1 MARDAHQRVKDTLAG
16 ICARALPT
24 TAEEAASHA
33 ADPAMMKTTL
43 SRYLQLS
50 MGRCPGRCYA
60 VAHDVY
66 GRLRLHIWHWGMTL
80 SCLLLNICWQ
90 IPEYKILSVSMT
102 SSLLVCLG
110 RSG

>member
-1 MARDAHQRVKDTLAG
+1 MARDAHQRVKDSLAG

-50 MGRCPGRCYA
+50 MGMPRA
-60 VAHDVY
+60 
-66 GRLRLHIWHWGMTL
+66 
-80 SCLLLNICWQ
+80 
-90 IPEYKILSVSMT
+90 
-102 SSLLVCLG
+102 LVCFSSG
-110 RSG
+110 CIRSA